1 MIDAYEPVRNLVRKS
16 LLDGKGDWNTAEQL
30 CHRRLAEDPVLREQ
44 IAQLCVEWVIR
55 NVITAEGRR
64 QQQQE
69 ADRLRE
75 AREAVDRIRDIK
87 LTVDEFLKG
96 LQGKNEGE
104 PRVNPEESTSHGPPC
119 P

>member
-1 MIDAYEPVRNLVRKS
+1 MNDAYEPVNDLVRKV
-16 LLDGKGDWNTAEQL
+16 LLDSGGDWNTAERL

-44 IAQLCVEWVIR
+44 IAQICVEWVIR

-75 AREAVDRIRDIK
+75 MREIVERDREISQ
-87 LTVDEFLKG
+87 TVDEFLKG
-96 LQGKNEGE
+96 L
-104 PRVNPEESTSHGPPC
+104 
-119 P
+119 

>member
-1 MIDAYEPVRNLVRKS
+1 MNDAYEPIRDLVRKV
-16 LLDGKGDWNTAEQL
+16 LLDSGGDWNTAERL

-44 IAQLCVEWVIR
+44 IAQICVEWVIR

-75 AREAVDRIRDIK
+75 MRETVERDREISQ
-87 LTVDEFLKG
+87 TVDEFLKG
-96 LQGKNEGE
+96 L
-104 PRVNPEESTSHGPPC
+104 
-119 P
+119 